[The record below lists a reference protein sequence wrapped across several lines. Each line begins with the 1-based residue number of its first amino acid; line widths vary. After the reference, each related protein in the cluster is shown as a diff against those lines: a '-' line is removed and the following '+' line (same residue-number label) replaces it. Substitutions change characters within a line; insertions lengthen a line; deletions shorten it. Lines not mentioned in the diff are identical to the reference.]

1 VRRNECGD
9 DAPGEVLDATQSS
22 YRPAWRVAVMRL
34 AARVAVMAL
43 VLSMTM
49 IGGTLGSIL
58 AGGWASGEATVAGPT
73 LLPDPTPTLLPDPSP
88 TMLPSPSPTPPL
100 APRTFSDLSADLTTI
115 AHASGARASVSL
127 IELGGNR
134 PEAWSLKGDLSWS
147 AASVYKLPLLMAEAK
162 GIAEGRLHG
171 SDRLCYQ
178 ASDAE
183 SGYYDD
189 YYPGE
194 CFKRD
199 VLAQRAGL
207 WSDNTAAHILVR
219 YLGGASALNAF
230 AKSMGAIESQFYDFN
245 TTTSSDL
252 ARLWA
257 SEASGKAGGESA
269 QRWLYP
275 LLTKTAYE
283 AGIPAGTPS
292 APVIHKIGSLNTNLH
307 DAALVANGP
316 RGAYV
321 LVICSDGGAA
331 GGWPLLARLAQRVWQ
346 FESARSIE

>member
-1 VRRNECGD
+1 MT
-9 DAPGEVLDATQSS
+9 LF
-22 YRPAWRVAVMRL
+22 
-34 AARVAVMAL
+34 
-43 VLSMTM
+43 LSMTM

-58 AGGWASGEATVAGPT
+58 AGGWVSGQAAVPSPT
-73 LLPDPTPTLLPDPSP
+73 LMPDASPTLLPDPSP

-100 APRTFSDLSADLTTI
+100 APRSFAALSADLTTI
-115 AHASGARASVSL
+115 AHAAGAHASVSL

-134 PEAWSLKGDLSWS
+134 PEAWSLTGDLRWT
-147 AASVYKLPLLMAEAK
+147 AASVYKLPLLMAEAQ
-162 GIAEGRLHG
+162 GIASGRLHG
-171 SDRLCYQ
+171 SDELCYE
-178 ASDAE
+178 ASDSE
-183 SGYYDD
+183 VGYYDD

-199 VLAQRAGL
+199 ILAQRIGL
-207 WSDNTAAHILVR
+207 RSDNTAAHILVR

-230 AKSMGAIESQFYDFN
+230 AKSMGATESQFYDFN

-257 SEASGKAGGESA
+257 SEASGKAGGRSA

-275 LLTKTAYE
+275 LLTKTNYE
-283 AGIPAGTPS
+283 SGIPAGTPS
-292 APVIHKIGSLNTNLH
+292 APVIHKIGLLNTNLH

-316 RGAYV
+316 HGAYV